1 MTALGGKRT
10 LEPLHDIV
18 DGRCAERGCP
28 MTTHIAAA
36 GALLCLV
43 LAASAGSGQ
52 QRELRGPYEVV
63 HGWPQMPEGR
73 ILGQATGVDLDSKGH
88 VHVFHRAGRLWSEG
102 PALSVISR
110 PTIEVFEAASGRH
123 LRSWGANLFEMPH
136 GLTIDRQDNVWLTD
150 VGLHQ
155 VFKFG
160 PDGKLLLVVGEGRV
174 PGTDRTH
181 FNKPTDVAVLPDGSF
196 YVSDGYGNARV
207 VKFSAKGEYQFEWGR
222 RGTGPGEF
230 DLPHAI
236 DTDARGHVY
245 VADRSNARVQVFDSA
260 GKFLTEWRSSKLG
273 RPFSIAVSGNRAV
286 VVDGGDQ
293 SLCSV
298 DPSKAEGAEC
308 GLDRSSAAEV
318 DLSGRVITRFGR
330 FGNYDGQFRVA
341 HDVAVAGDGSIF
353 VVDVGGQR
361 VQRFVRRRR

>member
-1 MTALGGKRT
+1 MTIR
-10 LEPLHDIV
+10 
-18 DGRCAERGCP
+18 R
-28 MTTHIAAA
+28 AAI
-36 GALLCLV
+36 GILCVV
-43 LAASAGSGQ
+43 LAASAGSSQ

-73 ILGQATGVDLDSKGH
+73 ILGQATGVDVDSSGH
-88 VHVFHRAGRLWSEG
+88 VYVFHRSGRLWSNEKL
-102 PALSVISR
+102 ALPFISR
-110 PTIEVFEAASGRH
+110 PTIEVFEAASGKH
-123 LRSWGANLFEMPH
+123 LRSWGANLFVMPH

-155 VFKFG
+155 VFKFR
-160 PDGKLLLVVGEGRV
+160 PDGKLLLVVGEARV
-174 PGTDRTH
+174 PGADRTH
-181 FNKPTDVAVLPDGSF
+181 FNQPTDVAVLPDGSF

-207 VKFSAKGEYQFEWGR
+207 VKFSAAGEYQFEWGR

-230 DLPHAI
+230 DLPHAV

-245 VADRSNARVQVFDSA
+245 VADRSNARVQVFDNT

-298 DPSKAEGAEC
+298 APSQAEGPEC

-318 DLSGRVITRFGR
+318 DLNGRVLAHFGR

-341 HDVAVAGDGSIF
+341 HDVAVANDGSIF

-361 VQRFVRRRR
+361 VQRFVRQGR

>member
-1 MTALGGKRT
+1 MAIHRGAA
-10 LEPLHDIV
+10 IV
-18 DGRCAERGCP
+18 
-28 MTTHIAAA
+28 
-36 GALLCLV
+36 LCLV

-52 QRELRGPYEVV
+52 QREPRRPYEVV
-63 HGWPQMPEGR
+63 HGWPQLPEGR
-73 ILGQATGVDLDSKGH
+73 ILGQATGVDVDSKGQ
-88 VHVFHRAGRLWSEG
+88 VYVFHRSGRLWSNEQL
-102 PALSVISR
+102 PLPTISR
-110 PTIEVFEAASGRH
+110 PTIDVFEAASGKH
-123 LRSWGANLFEMPH
+123 VRSWGANLFVMPH
-136 GLTIDRQDNVWLTD
+136 GLTIDRQDNIWLTD

-160 PDGKLLLVVGEGRV
+160 PDGKLLLAVGEARV
-174 PGTDRTH
+174 AGADRTH
-181 FNKPTDVAVLPDGSF
+181 FNQPTDVAVLPDGSF

-207 VKFSAKGEYQFEWGR
+207 VKFSATGQYQFEWGR
-222 RGTGPGEF
+222 RGTAPGEF

-236 DTDARGHVY
+236 DSDDRGHVY
-245 VADRSNARVQVFDSA
+245 VADRSNARVQVFDGA
-260 GKFLTEWRSSKLG
+260 GKFLTEWRSAQLG
-273 RPFSIAVSGNRAV
+273 RPFSVAVSGDWAV

-298 DPSKAEGAEC
+298 NPSRAEAAEC

-318 DLSGRVITRFGR
+318 DLGGKVLTHFGS

-361 VQRFVRRRR
+361 VQRFVRRRH